1 MAIFTTSESVVT
13 YVGIDYHKK
22 FCQVTL
28 GDQNGKVIDSK
39 RIWNEA
45 RLIDEYLAPY
55 GPLTIAIESCRG
67 YEWLVDH
74 LKAQGHIV
82 HVANAYQVKLI
93 AQSRCKTDRVDS
105 RILMELL
112 AIGFLPTC
120 YQPTFEERQLRER
133 LRWRTQLLRN
143 ATRSK
148 LHIHSLLA
156 KENLTYGI
164 DKLFNAAGKEYLQSV
179 RLSSPT
185 RQYLL
190 QEHLALLETFEAKL
204 RAEDSWIHKLA
215 RVSAQAQRLKT
226 VPGIGDLTALLLLAE
241 LGDIHRFKR
250 SAQVVNYV
258 GLCPTV
264 YSSADTRRT
273 GPITKQGP
281 ALLRW
286 ILVQAAWRAVDAAPE
301 FSAVFV
307 RVRRNAG
314 KNGAIIAVAR
324 KLLEIS
330 FHILKHEASYNP
342 ALVSPRASSKV
353 VATGLAP
360 APLKPSDSQSAELPS
375 EIERPGTN
383 TTVMPTT
390 SINGSMCPQI
400 DGQLS
405 SQSRRTV

>member
-1 MAIFTTSESVVT
+1 MAKFTTPASVVT
-13 YVGIDYHKK
+13 YAGIDYHKK
-22 FCQVTL
+22 FSQITL

-39 RIWNEA
+39 RVWNEPQ
-45 RLIDEYLAPY
+45 RISEYLGPY
-55 GPLTIAIESCRG
+55 GSLTIAIESCRG
-67 YEWLVDH
+67 YEWLVDY
-74 LKAQGHIV
+74 LKAQGHTV
-82 HVANAYQVKLI
+82 HVANPYQVKLI

-120 YQPTFEERQLRER
+120 YQPTFEERELRER
-133 LRWRTQLLRN
+133 LRFRAHLLRN

-148 LHIHSLLA
+148 LLIHSLLA
-156 KENLTYGI
+156 KENLTYGV
-164 DKLFNAAGKEYLQSV
+164 DKLFNKAGRQYLAQLH
-179 RLSSPT
+179 LSSPT

-190 QEHLALLETFEAKL
+190 QEHLALLGTFETKL
-204 RAEDSWIHKLA
+204 
-215 RVSAQAQRLKT
+215 SAQDAWICRLAKT
-226 VPGIGDLTALLLLAE
+226 NPQVQALKAVPGIGDLTALLLLTE

-250 SAQVVNYV
+250 SDQVVSYV
-258 GLCPTV
+258 GLCPSV
-264 YSSADTRRT
+264 YSTAETRRT
-273 GPITKQGP
+273 GRITKQGP

-301 FSAVFV
+301 FRSVFV

-330 FHILKHEASYNP
+330 FHILKNQASYNP
-342 ALVSPRASSKV
+342 QLVAPRTSSKV
-353 VATGLAP
+353 VAPGLAP
-360 APLKPSDSQSAELPS
+360 TALKPKGSHPEELLS

-390 SINGSMCPQI
+390 SINGSMCPQLRGRSS
-400 DGQLS
+400 GQP
-405 SQSRRTV
+405 RRTV

>member
-1 MAIFTTSESVVT
+1 MAIFTTPIRVVT
-13 YVGIDYHKK
+13 YVGVDYHKK
-22 FCQVTL
+22 FSQITL

-39 RIWNEA
+39 RVWNEA
-45 RLIDEYLAPY
+45 RLIDEYLEPY

-74 LKAQGHIV
+74 LKVLGHTV

-93 AQSRCKTDRVDS
+93 AQSRCKTDKVDS

-120 YQPTFEERQLRER
+120 YQPTFGERELRER

-164 DKLFNAAGKEYLQSV
+164 EHLFNRAGKEYLETVQ
-179 RLSSPT
+179 LSSPT

-190 QEHLALLETFEAKL
+190 REHLALLEAFESKL
-204 RAEDSWIHKLA
+204 HAEDSWIHKLA
-215 RVSAQAQRLKT
+215 KCNEQVQRLKA

-241 LGDIHRFKR
+241 LGDINRFKR
-250 SAQVVNYV
+250 SDQVVGYV
-258 GLCPTV
+258 GLCPSVHST
-264 YSSADTRRT
+264 AETRRT

-286 ILVQAAWRAVDAAPE
+286 ILVQAAWRAVDVAPE
-301 FSAVFV
+301 FSAVFT

-330 FHILKHEASYNP
+330 FHILKHQAPYNP
-342 ALVSPRASSKV
+342 ALVAPRTSSKV

-360 APLKPSDSQSAELPS
+360 TALKPAGSEPAELPS

-400 DGQLS
+400 GSQLS
-405 SQSRRTV
+405 S